1 MIIKDKYLLDFLKFV
16 ASRENVT
23 LRSNDIGKWDI
34 YFLEKKI
41 GSFLPSGNRIQIFEN
56 KMFNIIVDY
65 FQLGFGHDVFIV
77 WKTKIMRVYW
87 LIEI

>member
-16 ASRENVT
+16 ASRSNVT

-34 YFLEKKI
+34 YFLERKI
-41 GSFLPSGNRIQIFEN
+41 GSFLPSANRIQIFDN
-56 KMFNIIVDY
+56 KLCNIIVEY

-77 WKTKIMRVYW
+77 
-87 LIEI
+87 

>member
-16 ASRENVT
+16 TSMDGVT

-41 GSFLPSGNRIQIFEN
+41 GSFLPSGNRIQIFET
-56 KMFNIIVDY
+56 KLFNIIIDY
-65 FQLGFGHDVFIV
+65 LQLGFGLDVFKV
-77 WKTKIMRVYW
+77 
-87 LIEI
+87 